1 MVDSAQNDLSQR
13 KITTEGLRS
22 QIEDVDMATAIT
34 NLSQTESVYQATLG
48 TAARVLQ
55 KSLLDYL

>member
-1 MVDSAQNDLSQR
+1 M
-13 KITTEGLRS
+13 EGLRS
-22 QIEDVDMATAIT
+22 EIEDADMATAIT
-34 NLSQTESVYQATLG
+34 RLTETEAVYQATLG